1 MILERFYDEKLAQAS
16 YLIGCSATG
25 QALVIDP
32 NRDVE
37 PYLKVSASERLKI
50 THVTETHIHAD
61 FVSGTRELAARTGAT
76 MLLSAEGGPGWEY
89 GYQKEKEVQ
98 LLRHGD
104 RFSVGNVKIEVAHAP
119 GHTPEHIIFFIT
131 DGAAADKPI
140 GVVTG
145 DFVFVGDVG
154 RPDLMEKAAGFEG
167 TMAESAR
174 QLFASLQ
181 SFKKLPDYLQIWP
194 GHGAGS
200 ACGKVLSAIPHST
213 VGYER
218 MFNWA
223 FAIENEAEF
232 VSAVLS
238 GQPEPPK
245 YFAEMKR
252 INRDGPAVLGGWPV
266 PPRVPADQLDALLAK
281 RALIVDTRRA
291 HEFAA
296 GHIPG
301 TISLPL
307 DKSFS
312 TWAGWLLPYDREF
325 YLLLP
330 SDDSRV
336 VTEAVKSLAGIGLD
350 RVAGY
355 FTNEAITAWLVQ
367 GRTLQTMPQMKVD
380 LLAQQLANGGA
391 HVVDVRGH
399 AEWEAGHLPGVENIP
414 LGYLLDRQAELP
426 RDVPLVLHCQGGG
439 RSSIAAALLQ
449 AHGFTNVSNLA
460 GGFTEWQRR
469 GHPVDLPSESSVGSE
484 EAGE

>member
-1 MILERFYDEKLAQAS
+1 MSMILKRFYDEKLAQAS
-16 YLIGCSATG
+16 YLLGCSVTG

-37 PYLKVSASERLKI
+37 PYMKAAAAERVRI

-76 MLLSAEGGPGWEY
+76 MLLSAEGGPDWQY
-89 GYQKEKEVQ
+89 GFRGDKDVQ
-98 LLRHGD
+98 LLHDGD
-104 RFSVGNVKIEVAHAP
+104 RFAVGNIKIEVRHTP
-119 GHTPEHIIFFIT
+119 GHTPEHIIFFVT

-154 RPDLMEKAAGFEG
+154 RPDLLEKAARVEG
-167 TMAESAR
+167 TMADSAR

-181 SFKKLPDYLQIWP
+181 KFKQLPDYLQIWP

-200 ACGKVLSAIPHST
+200 ACGKGLSAIPHST

-223 FAIENEAEF
+223 FGIEDETEF
-232 VSAVLS
+232 VNAVLS

-252 INRDGPAVLGGWPV
+252 INRDGPVVLGGWPA
-266 PPRVPADQLDALLAK
+266 PPRLPPNDLETLLEQKAVV
-281 RALIVDTRRA
+281 VDTRRA

-296 GHIPG
+296 GHVPG
-301 TISLPL
+301 TMSLPL

-330 SDDSRV
+330 SDDARV
-336 VTEAVKSLAGIGLD
+336 LNETVKSLAAIGLE
-350 RVAGY
+350 RIAGY
-355 FTNEAITAWLVQ
+355 FTNDAISAWLVK
-367 GRTLQTMPQMKVD
+367 GGVLQKTPQLKVD
-380 LLAQQLANGGA
+380 QLAQQMVNGGPL
-391 HVVDVRGH
+391 VIDVRAQSEWDAGRVPG
-399 AEWEAGHLPGVENIP
+399 AEHIP
-414 LGYLLDRQAELP
+414 LGYLLDHQDELP
-426 RDVPLVLHCQGGG
+426 RDVPIVLHCQGGG
-439 RSSIAAALLQ
+439 RSSIGAALLQ
-449 AHGFTNVSNLA
+449 AQGFTNVSNLA
-460 GGFTEWQRR
+460 GGMTEWQRR
-469 GHPVDLPSESSVGSE
+469 GHTVEAPVESA
-484 EAGE
+484 AGH